1 MSLRKSLVKP
11 RSGGTVNSGGLTGNQ
26 IYQGLG
32 FGPNGVQSL
41 GMNSANLESNASTSN
56 NRRTPPLVLPS
67 RKLSGQGFKLG
78 NSGVAQVTQNPGNNR
93 DQSPLG
99 PQESRESNVRRASPF
114 ENRRVINKS
123 EYFAQK
129 REAATG
135 ILAAYGQNRSLGTS
149 KPFVQPPTGILS
161 GLIGDGA
168 RIGGSNDSGYE
179 NRRKSLK

>member
-11 RSGGTVNSGGLTGNQ
+11 RSGGNVASGGLSGNQ

-32 FGPNGVQSL
+32 LLPSGQSSL
-41 GMNSANLESNASTSN
+41 GSNTGNMETHNSTSN

-78 NSGVAQVTQNPGNNR
+78 ASGVAQVTHVSANNR
-93 DQSPLG
+93 DQSPLA
-99 PQESRESNVRRASPF
+99 PYESRDSNLRKGSPF
-114 ENRRVINKS
+114 ENRRVINKN
-123 EYFAQK
+123 EYFTQK

-135 ILAAYGQNRSLGTS
+135 ILAAYGQNRSLASS
-149 KPFVQPPTGILS
+149 KPFVQPPSGILN
-161 GLIGDGA
+161 GLIGDHG
-168 RIGGSNDSGYE
+168 RNVINDSGYE

>member
-11 RSGGTVNSGGLTGNQ
+11 RSGGTVASGGLAGNQ

-32 FGPNGVQSL
+32 LGPGGNQPL
-41 GMNSANLESNASTSN
+41 GMNSANLESNNSTSN

-78 NSGVAQVTQNPGNNR
+78 NSAAGQPGHNSTNPR

-99 PQESRESNVRRASPF
+99 PQESRESNLRRGSPF

-161 GLIGDGA
+161 GLMGEHSRAGITDG
-168 RIGGSNDSGYE
+168 GYD